1 MKNRSLNNAKVGFF
15 VMAGLAF
22 LILTLYM
29 IGKNRNLLGS
39 TFTIKA
45 VVTNVNGLVPGNN
58 VRFKGIDV
66 GTVKSLSVENDTAII
81 VTMMIDKK
89 IKPFL
94 RKNAVAS
101 IGTDGLMG
109 NKLININSQ
118 AGDAA
123 FIEEGDVIL
132 SLKPV
137 ETDEMLRT
145 LNTTNQNIEKI
156 TGNLYEITLK
166 LNSSQSLWTLLSDTI
181 ITQDLKK
188 AVFDFRKAGEHTSD
202 LTNTARSLVVK
213 WESSD
218 GLAQRLFTD
227 TTLSRELS
235 SSLEQ
240 IQLTTK
246 KTSLMMDQ
254 LETVVNQ
261 MKQGEGTAG
270 LILSDTLLREKLFK
284 SAINVEQGTDRFNQ
298 NMEALKSNFLF
309 RRYFR
314 KLEKEQK
321 NTTKAKKD

>member
-1 MKNRSLNNAKVGFF
+1 
-15 VMAGLAF
+15 MAGLAF

-202 LTNTARSLVVK
+202 LTNTARSLMMK

-321 NTTKAKKD
+321 TTTKAKKD